1 MESSPAHC
9 IIEHLQFSAYAQ
21 AGEIDVL
28 PQRIP
33 YLGIWYGNING
44 LQKQEMSRMF
54 SYKLQNETWYI
65 NCFLMTWIP
74 EADMPILS
82 GADVTVTPAPESVSP

>member
-1 MESSPAHC
+1 
-9 IIEHLQFSAYAQ
+9 
-21 AGEIDVL
+21 
-28 PQRIP
+28 
-33 YLGIWYGNING
+33 
-44 LQKQEMSRMF
+44 MSRMF